1 MPLKFGSSAL
11 HLAARTGDSACC
23 NLLVDAGSDINI
35 QDRNGNPPLYEYLIQ
50 RLNPASEIVKFLI
63 KKDSALLTLL
73 NKEGKTPESIVETNM
88 YITKKEKTVILN
100 YFDKLVPAEIRARG
114 KQAIKIYKEELKTGS
129 MSVVNSRCMF
139 LGKEGAGKTSC
150 VKAMVGER
158 FNSAEQSTD
167 GIVTTTVFQAKKDC
181 SQWKKIKDVN
191 DIELSEQIRSHALGE
206 KVDKRLQEEGNVG
219 TWAKF
224 KNAMYKMVRRKENV
238 SDITSI
244 WDYAG
249 QLDYY
254 ITHRFFLTN
263 TVSYCVAFNVMD
275 NLDEPAKP
283 RDSKIGQLGMTNLD
297 MNFFWIRKHYFN

>member
-1 MPLKFGSSAL
+1 
-11 HLAARTGDSACC
+11 
-23 NLLVDAGSDINI
+23 
-35 QDRNGNPPLYEYLIQ
+35 
-50 RLNPASEIVKFLI
+50 
-63 KKDSALLTLL
+63 
-73 NKEGKTPESIVETNM
+73 
-88 YITKKEKTVILN
+88 
-100 YFDKLVPAEIRARG
+100 
-114 KQAIKIYKEELKTGS
+114 

-206 KVDKRLQEEGNVG
+206 KVDKRLKEEGNVG
-219 TWAKF
+219 IWTKF
-224 KNAMYKMVRRKENV
+224 KNGMYKMVRRKEKV
-238 SDITSI
+238 SDITSV

-283 RDSKIGQLGMTNLD
+283 RGSKIGQLGMTNLD
-297 MNFFWIRKHYFN
+297 MNLFWIRSIYEHTVQHGSANTISIDGKNIGSPPICLVATHVDKLSGTASEKEEQVNSI

>member
-1 MPLKFGSSAL
+1 MFQAVKNKRSPLYYAAQLGHSSTCMCL
-11 HLAARTGDSACC
+11 IE
-23 NLLVDAGSDINI
+23 AGADVNVA
-35 QDRNGNPPLYEYLIQ
+35 DKNGNPPLYEYLIQ
-50 RLNPASEIVKFLI
+50 SLNPASEIVKFLI

-100 YFDKLVPAEIRARG
+100 YFDKLLVPAEIRARG
-114 KQAIKIYKEELKTGS
+114 KHAIKIYKKELKTGS

-206 KVDKRLQEEGNVG
+206 KVDKRLKEG
-219 TWAKF
+219 
-224 KNAMYKMVRRKENV
+224 R
-238 SDITSI
+238 
-244 WDYAG
+244 
-249 QLDYY
+249 
-254 ITHRFFLTN
+254 HRLIK
-263 TVSYCVAFNVMD
+263 
-275 NLDEPAKP
+275 L
-283 RDSKIGQLGMTNLD
+283 L
-297 MNFFWIRKHYFN
+297 

>member
-1 MPLKFGSSAL
+1 MFNF
-11 HLAARTGDSACC
+11 T
-23 NLLVDAGSDINI
+23 I
-35 QDRNGNPPLYEYLIQ
+35 QCYN
-50 RLNPASEIVKFLI
+50 
-63 KKDSALLTLL
+63 
-73 NKEGKTPESIVETNM
+73 
-88 YITKKEKTVILN
+88 
-100 YFDKLVPAEIRARG
+100 
-114 KQAIKIYKEELKTGS
+114 
-129 MSVVNSRCMF
+129 
-139 LGKEGAGKTSC
+139 
-150 VKAMVGER
+150 R

-191 DIELSEQIRSHALGE
+191 GIDLSEQIRSHALGE

-224 KNAMYKMVRRKENV
+224 KNGMYKMVRRKEKV
-238 SDITSI
+238 SDITSV

-283 RDSKIGQLGMTNLD
+283 RYSKIVG
-297 MNFFWIRKHYFN
+297 